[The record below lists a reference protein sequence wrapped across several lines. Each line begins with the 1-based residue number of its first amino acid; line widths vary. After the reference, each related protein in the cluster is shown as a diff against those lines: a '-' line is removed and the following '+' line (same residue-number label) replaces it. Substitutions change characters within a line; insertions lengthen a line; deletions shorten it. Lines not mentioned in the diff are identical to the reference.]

1 MTIRSLARILP
12 QDPSRPGWVLGWGV
26 LRDRYPW
33 HFVDVYADQ
42 QTAQAEARRRGAGY
56 VVEHGSPAGVEGI
69 HLWNEPA
76 GRLALRYSL
85 LRTKIRQS
93 DQGITAA

>member
-12 QDPSRPGWVLGWGV
+12 QDPNRPGWVLGWGV

-33 HFVDVYADQ
+33 HFVDVYADR

-56 VVEHGSPAGVEGI
+56 VVEHGSHRLGSKEFICGTSLPEG
-69 HLWNEPA
+69 
-76 GRLALRYSL
+76 
-85 LRTKIRQS
+85 
-93 DQGITAA
+93 